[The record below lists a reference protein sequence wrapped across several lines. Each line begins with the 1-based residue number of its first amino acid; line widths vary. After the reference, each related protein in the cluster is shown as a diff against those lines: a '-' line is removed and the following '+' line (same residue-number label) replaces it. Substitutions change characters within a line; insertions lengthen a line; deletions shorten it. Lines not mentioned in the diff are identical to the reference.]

1 MNYQALGF
9 SMAACAI
16 AIGVAFV
23 SHKAGA
29 YPCATYASAS
39 VCNQDVDGWAV
50 IQQRNEINRLRNEQ
64 RNLRNELQNLR
75 LDPTWGGY

>member
-29 YPCATYASAS
+29 YPCTYTSYGCVS
-39 VCNQDVDGWAV
+39 ELEHYNQ
-50 IQQRNEINRLRNEQ
+50 QEELERLRYENQRLRNQ
-64 RNLRNELQNLR
+64 RNWEG
-75 LDPTWGGY
+75 DY